1 MHNNSGTMFFIL
13 ICPSLYTNSYHMNL
27 FCFLDI
33 WYYFKHTKDYFFK
46 QLQAKVGNDDCGI
59 WYYKHVKE
67 TQNTHMITHKTLTES
82 VVISKRLDLRRRRLR
97 LLRRRKYF
105 WAWLATCVG
114 VLVFTKFLEI
124 PLQSPF
130 PTFCRPNRNSLCSSS
145 VHGTPICC
153 SVTTKS
159 KLLILLYNKCE
170 ITYFRSVDL
179 F

>member
-1 MHNNSGTMFFIL
+1 
-13 ICPSLYTNSYHMNL
+13 
-27 FCFLDI
+27 
-33 WYYFKHTKDYFFK
+33 
-46 QLQAKVGNDDCGI
+46 
-59 WYYKHVKE
+59 
-67 TQNTHMITHKTLTES
+67 MITHKTLTES

-159 KLLILLYNKCE
+159 KILILLYNKFE
-170 ITYFRSVDL
+170 ITILEVLICFKNSTKHNGLITKHKLYNIPNYSSFHQHLNRLNTQISTL
-179 F
+179 YISNHHHHTYKICTKN